1 MVAEEISPRM
11 RRRVSSSQSTADE
24 SFFSG
29 PSYEIPLAGEDEVE
43 HSNTSSRSRSRSNS
57 NSNHNSS
64 TSTRKSPP
72 NDKSI
77 RFSLHSANGLSSHL
91 EEEEEADFNDDEFAS
106 DEGDYNSDSSNEF
119 ETTLL
124 PPSSPG
130 TGSVSPDDTIPTQYA
145 SSDSDSLGGGGLGG
159 GVGGGVGGDGR
170 LRGISRSKSASAS
183 LSANPQSPTFSE
195 SKQRTLIKNNSSPRN
210 SKISRIVSHNNRH
223 KGNYYRDPG
232 QVGSPGPIVTPRL
245 VKIPSPRQQERKKTS
260 SLLSHSDHSLDSI
273 DCSYGDASIHGFDD
287 CWRNN
292 SNGSLSSPSSS
303 SKPIFTVV
311 SPNDGCGRS
320 ATIPIGGGRKVSISS
335 IAVMAFCMLGLALYS
350 NARTSLRYALTEVN
364 ELVDFSDKLHHQLTK
379 ADRDMRML
387 QRELAALDSI
397 EQRREDDAVEERVLS
412 QSSAFANPKLVEEM
426 TNIQDKLKSSSATV
440 IPGEGSVSPD
450 DTIPTQYASSDS
462 DSLGGGG
469 LGGGVGGG
477 VGGDGRLR
485 GISRSK
491 SASASLS
498 ANPQSPTFSESKQRT
513 LIKNNSSP
521 RNSNNSRIVS
531 NNHHKGIYYRD
542 PGQVGSPGAIVTPRL
557 VKILSPRQQD
567 RKKASSLLSQSD
579 HSLDSIDCSY
589 GDASIHGIDDCWRN
603 NSNGSLSSPSSSSK
617 PIFTVVSPNDVCG
630 SSATVPI
637 GGGRKVSISSIAVM
651 AFCML
656 GLALYSNA
664 RTSLR
669 YALTEVNDLVDFSDK
684 LHHQLTKADRDMRM
698 LQRELA

>member
-1 MVAEEISPRM
+1 MAMVAEEISPRM
-11 RRRVSSSQSTADE
+11 RRRVSSSQSSADE

-43 HSNTSSRSRSRSNS
+43 HSNSSRSRSNNS
-57 NSNHNSS
+57 SS

-77 RFSLHSANGLSSHL
+77 RFSLHSASGLSSHL
-91 EEEEEADFNDDEFAS
+91 EEEEEAGYNDDEFAS
-106 DEGDYNSDSSNEF
+106 DEDDYSDSSNEF

-145 SSDSDSLGGGGLGG
+145 SSDSDSL
-159 GVGGGVGGDGR
+159 GGGVGGDGR

-273 DCSYGDASIHGFDD
+273 DCSYGDASIHGIDD

-426 TNIQDKLKSSSATV
+426 TNIQEKLKSS
-440 IPGEGSVSPD
+440 
-450 DTIPTQYASSDS
+450 
-462 DSLGGGG
+462 
-469 LGGGVGGG
+469 
-477 VGGDGRLR
+477 
-485 GISRSK
+485 K
-491 SASASLS
+491 
-498 ANPQSPTFSESKQRT
+498 T
-513 LIKNNSSP
+513 L
-521 RNSNNSRIVS
+521 
-531 NNHHKGIYYRD
+531 
-542 PGQVGSPGAIVTPRL
+542 
-557 VKILSPRQQD
+557 
-567 RKKASSLLSQSD
+567 
-579 HSLDSIDCSY
+579 
-589 GDASIHGIDDCWRN
+589 
-603 NSNGSLSSPSSSSK
+603 
-617 PIFTVVSPNDVCG
+617 
-630 SSATVPI
+630 
-637 GGGRKVSISSIAVM
+637 
-651 AFCML
+651 
-656 GLALYSNA
+656 
-664 RTSLR
+664 
-669 YALTEVNDLVDFSDK
+669 SDK
-684 LHHQLTKADRDMRM
+684 LKKQVVVLNKHDAEAKYGSGLIRVQMEIVFPTNDEKDSDDTNNSEGHTRMRAGGTAAAAAAESSANAQKKNDSNNDRQIIVMEMASLDQMPHSVYTFLEMVSNGLLNGCSFILNAVHELKAAPLPYDGSPPHEKAKAFLDHGLESVAFREYSPEFPHSQYTVGFAADGSPSFYINTEDNSAVHVGEPCFAKIVSGHDVVQRM
-698 LQRELA
+698 NKMPTRNGIWLEQRIGIKEVTIL

>member
-1 MVAEEISPRM
+1 M

-130 TGSVSPDDTIPTQYA
+130 T
-145 SSDSDSLGGGGLGG
+145 
-159 GVGGGVGGDGR
+159 
-170 LRGISRSKSASAS
+170 
-183 LSANPQSPTFSE
+183 
-195 SKQRTLIKNNSSPRN
+195 
-210 SKISRIVSHNNRH
+210 
-223 KGNYYRDPG
+223 
-232 QVGSPGPIVTPRL
+232 
-245 VKIPSPRQQERKKTS
+245 
-260 SLLSHSDHSLDSI
+260 
-273 DCSYGDASIHGFDD
+273 
-287 CWRNN
+287 
-292 SNGSLSSPSSS
+292 
-303 SKPIFTVV
+303 
-311 SPNDGCGRS
+311 
-320 ATIPIGGGRKVSISS
+320 
-335 IAVMAFCMLGLALYS
+335 
-350 NARTSLRYALTEVN
+350 
-364 ELVDFSDKLHHQLTK
+364 
-379 ADRDMRML
+379 
-387 QRELAALDSI
+387 
-397 EQRREDDAVEERVLS
+397 
-412 QSSAFANPKLVEEM
+412 
-426 TNIQDKLKSSSATV
+426 
-440 IPGEGSVSPD
+440 GSVSPD

-669 YALTEVNDLVDFSDK
+669 YALTEVNELVDFSDK

-698 LQRELA
+698 LQRELAALDSIEQRREDDAVEERVLSQSSAFANPKLVEEMTNIQDKLKSSKTLSDKLKKQVVVLNKHDAEAKYGSGLIRVQMEIVFPTNDKNDSDDTTNSEGHTRMRAGGTAAAAAAESSANAQKKNDSNNDRQIIVMEMASLDQMPHSVYTFLEMISNGLLNGCSFILNAVHELKAAPLPYDGSPPHEKAKAFLDHGLESVAFREYSPEFPHSQYTVGFAADGSPSFYINTEDNSAVHVGEPCFAKIVSGHDVVQRMNKMPTRNGIWLEQRIGIKEVTIL